1 MRSALF
7 SPENMERET
16 TDLFTLQNSKMLKV
30 ALNGELM
37 ARQGSM
43 VAYQGQMEFED
54 QGAGGI
60 GKFIKKAITGEG
72 APLMKVRGQG
82 DLFLANNA
90 DDVHLIRLENDAL
103 TVNGANILAFEP
115 SISWD
120 IRRIEGAGMM
130 AGGLFNTLLQGTGW
144 VAITAHGAPVVLQTN
159 QPTYADG
166 QAAIAWS
173 ANLQTRVHASVNLG
187 TLIGRSSGETIQLAF
202 HGQGFIIVQASEGP
216 GWGQSGSG
224 HQQGGGG
231 GGLPFGLGG

>member
-7 SPENMERET
+7 SPENMERQT
-16 TDLFTLQNSKMLKV
+16 TDLFSLQNSKMLKV
-30 ALNGELM
+30 ALNGEVM

-43 VAYQGQMEFED
+43 VAYQGQMEFEY

-90 DDVHLIRLENDAL
+90 DDVHLVRLENDAF

-115 SISWD
+115 TISWD
-120 IRRIEGAGMM
+120 IRRVEGAGMM

-159 QPTYADG
+159 APTYCDA

-187 TLIGRSSGETIQLAF
+187 NLIGRTSGESVQLAF
-202 HGQGFIIVQASEGP
+202 VGQGFVIVQASEGP
-216 GWGQSGSG
+216 GWGA
-224 HQQGGGG
+224 QGGGQQAG
-231 GGLPFGLGG
+231 NSGGLPFGLGG